1 LQNLIKKKIE
11 SKAIEDINFGNVKSK
26 EDFFNSFDIYQ
37 KKDIRPEDLDIFE
50 EFSFYPAISK
60 NSNSIIVITN
70 NKNLKRNLSKLE
82 DKTPIKLLTRY
93 TKDNKNIFLL
103 DNTTYFEIIDQTSV
117 IDKEYTDNEAKT
129 FFNDLL
135 TDANRKGASDIHITW
150 LTDNVGIRYRVDG
163 KIVLQPKK
171 ISKELGNALR
181 NIFVNKSGESE
192 YQENEVAGQ
201 ITEIIDGE
209 KKEYRVSIGPTVRG
223 YAIVI
228 RTESSMNNSTNLEK
242 WGYSPDAVK
251 IIRRLF
257 SAHHGIILVTGATGS
272 GKTTL
277 LYTCIIEKMNENPK
291 YSPEIF
297 TVEDP
302 VEIEVDGVNQV
313 QVNTKGD
320 KENWITFSKAIK
332 MFLRQDPDMIVV
344 GEIRDYDVAINA
356 VTAAKTGH
364 LTASTLHT
372 NDVKSTFT
380 RLNELGIDKANI
392 EDGVKGVVSQKLLN
406 RLCDNCKIK
415 VEKNGQTLYERN
427 HKGCKKCSNSS
438 VLGCKGR
445 VPVVEIAELTNEI
458 DNYKPENFLDYYS
471 LEDNLMYLLEEG
483 IIDLE
488 EARRYMEYNEEETIE
503 KRKEILDIWKN
514 TVKNPN
520 ESFIFPVFQPI
531 IDDKDYVIGYESY
544 MRIKNKNGEIVIPK
558 YFMHLIKK
566 MNMYNNF
573 SMHILKSLIKESK
586 FTNKRIFWNIDK
598 ENIIE
603 ENFATELLE
612 LLESNEL
619 KDRLILEFEFKT
631 EYKDFVKFCN
641 DNDIQ
646 ISFDNFSGNI
656 GDLIF
661 IERYKL
667 FANYIKTSKSFIDG
681 IRENEAWI
689 SDYLSIISHTRS
701 QIIVNYVETDA
712 IKKEILNKFN
722 GKIYGFQGYSIGRP
736 EKMSEFLD

>member
-1 LQNLIKKKIE
+1 LQNLIKKKKELKNIE
-11 SKAIEDINFGNVKSK
+11 SNNRIIKSK

-37 KKDIRPEDLDIFE
+37 KKDIKYEELEIFE
-50 EFSFYPAISK
+50 EYSFYPALSK
-60 NSNSIIVITN
+60 TSNAIVIITN
-70 NKNLKRNLSKLE
+70 NKNLKRNISKLE
-82 DKTPIKLLTRY
+82 NKEPIKLLSRY
-93 TKDNKNIFLL
+93 AGDNNIFLL

-117 IDKEYTDNEAKT
+117 IDKEYTDNEAKS

-150 LTDNVGIRYRVDG
+150 LSDNVGIRYRIDG
-163 KIVLQPKK
+163 KIVQQPKK

-228 RTESSMNNSTNLEK
+228 RTESSMNNSTTLEK
-242 WGYSPDAVK
+242 WGYSPDAVTL
-251 IIRRLF
+251 IRKLF

-277 LYTCIIEKMNENPK
+277 LYTCIIEKINE

-320 KENWITFSKAIK
+320 KENWITFTKAIK

-392 EDGVKGVVSQKLLN
+392 EDGVKGVISQKLLN
-406 RLCDNCKIK
+406 KLCDNCKIK
-415 VEKNGQTLYERN
+415 VERNGQVLYERN
-427 HKGCKKCSNSS
+427 HEGCKQCSNSS

-458 DNYKPENFLDYYS
+458 DNYKPENYLDYYS

-483 IIDLE
+483 VIDLE
-488 EARRYMEYNEEETIE
+488 EARRYIEYNEEETIE

-520 ESFIFPVFQPI
+520 ESFIFPVFQPV
-531 IDDKDYVIGYESY
+531 IDNKDYVIGYESY

-558 YFMHLIKK
+558 YFMQLIKK

-573 SMHILKSLIKESK
+573 SMHILKNIIKESK
-586 FTNKRIFWNIDK
+586 FTNKRIFWNIDR

-603 ENFATELLE
+603 DNFQNELLE
-612 LLESNEL
+612 ILNENEL
-619 KDRLILEFEFKT
+619 KDRLILEFEFKP
-631 EYKDFVKFCN
+631 EYKNFIKFCN

-656 GDLIF
+656 KDLIF
-661 IERYKL
+661 IERFKL

-681 IRENEAWI
+681 IREGESWI
-689 SDYLSIISHTRS
+689 SDYLNIISHTRS
-701 QIIVNYVETDA
+701 QVIVNYVETDA
-712 IKKEILNKFN
+712 IKKEILNKFS